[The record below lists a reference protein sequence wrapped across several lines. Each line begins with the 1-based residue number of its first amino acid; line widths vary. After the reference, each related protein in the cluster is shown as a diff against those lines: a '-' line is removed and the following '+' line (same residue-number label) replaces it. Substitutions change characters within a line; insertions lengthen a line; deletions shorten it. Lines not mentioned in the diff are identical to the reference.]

1 MSRATDAF
9 TKHVNVSRETLLR
22 LQKYEGLLRR
32 WNPKINLV
40 SPNTLDHAWTRHFL
54 DSAQLLSLAPQ
65 RARVWMDLGSG
76 GGFPGAVV
84 AIMAAEAMPEMNVTL
99 VEADQRKAAFL
110 RAVSRET
117 GVGFTVIPRRI
128 EDVPPMNAD
137 VVSAR
142 ALAPLRRLLA
152 YAEPQLSSGG
162 VALFPKGENV
172 QSELDEALE
181 AWTFDCEI
189 HRSKAGT
196 NSAILKI
203 GEIERVR
210 SKPP

>member
-1 MSRATDAF
+1 MNHAVDAF

-22 LQKYEGLLRR
+22 LQKYEALLRR

-40 SPNTLDHAWTRHFL
+40 SPTTLDHAWTRHFL

-65 RARVWMDLGSG
+65 RARVWVDLGSG

-84 AIMAAEAMPEMNVTL
+84 AIMAAEAMPEMKVTL
-99 VEADQRKAAFL
+99 VEADQRKATFL
-110 RAVSRET
+110 RTVSRET
-117 GVGFTVIPRRI
+117 GVGFTVLSRRI

-142 ALAPLRRLLA
+142 ALAPLFRLLA
-152 YAEPQLSSGG
+152 YAESHLSSGG

-181 AWTFDCEI
+181 AWTIDCEI

-203 GEIERVR
+203 GEIERV
-210 SKPP
+210 